1 MTLQYSLQRYSQA
14 LSLGTIP
21 YLVYLAQGLR
31 KKYFKP
37 DHPYSLISKD
47 ARFPLKCRPDTSDL
61 GVFDQIFIKR
71 EYECLDDVVD
81 PGLII
86 DCGGN
91 VGYSSAYFLTRF
103 RQARL
108 IAVEPD
114 PDNFKILKEN
124 LNPYGDR
131 FEALCSGIWSH
142 PAGLVLSEEE
152 FGDGREWARTVREA
166 RDGEEAAMTAVDIG
180 SLLDNSGFDRISILK
195 IDIEGAE
202 TVVFG
207 SNFELWINRVD
218 NLVIELHSDECRSVF
233 MNAIDGLG
241 FKLTH
246 SGELTVCK
254 RLA

>member
-21 YLVYLAQGLR
+21 YLLYLAQGLR
-31 KKYFKP
+31 KKYIKP
-37 DHPYSLISKD
+37 VHPYSLTSKD
-47 ARFPLKCRPDTSDL
+47 SRFPLKCRPGTSDL
-61 GVFDQIFIKR
+61 SVFDQIFVKR

-91 VGYSSAYFLTRF
+91 VGYSSAYFLSRF

-114 PDNFKILKEN
+114 PENFKMLKEN
-124 LNPYGDR
+124 LSPYGDR
-131 FEALCSGIWSH
+131 FEAHCSGVWSH
-142 PAGLVLSEEE
+142 STGLVLSEEE

-166 RDGEEAAMTAVDIG
+166 RDGEEPAMTAVDIG
-180 SLLDNSGFDRISILK
+180 TLLDNSGFDRISILK
-195 IDIEGAE
+195 VDIEGAE
-202 TVVFG
+202 SVVFG
-207 SNFELWINRVD
+207 ANYMHWINRVD
-218 NLVIELHSDECRSVF
+218 NLVIELHSDECHSVF
-233 MNAIDGLG
+233 MKAINGLG
-241 FKLTH
+241 FTLTH

-254 RLA
+254 RSA